1 MAKLVYKT
9 RGNSS
14 PQGKELVFFT
24 CHPEDF
30 GSCFEPICE
39 EIFKTQSCA
48 IWYDEEPDTAWA
60 SEEMEAELGRMQLFV
75 IPITSRFLYQENSA
89 REVLFPFA
97 VAHHIPVLP
106 LMQERGLGSEFNR
119 ICGDLQFLDKNAAM
133 SDPTA
138 LPYEQKLERFLSS
151 VLLGDELAE
160 KVRKAFDAYIFL
172 SYRKKDRRYAQ
183 ELMRLIHQNDF
194 CRDIAIW
201 YDEFLVPGED
211 FNHAIRDAMEK
222 SGLFAFV
229 VTPSL
234 LEQGN
239 YVMRVEYPVAKETG
253 KPILPVEMAPT
264 DRREL
269 QENYSGI
276 PEPTDA
282 HDGPALSSALLQ
294 RLRELA
300 IDGNDDDPGHL
311 FFIGLAYLSGIDVE
325 EDRERGVRLITAAAD
340 GDIPEAMEKLS
351 QMYKSGEGV
360 VRDYE
365 ASARWLETLAYYWEK
380 AFAESSSEEAGG
392 NWFSSLWHLGDAWYE
407 MRRLEPAAHAYQS
420 MSAVSERMLEQF
432 AGAYWNRSLNV
443 SYNKLGNICKAEGNL
458 SEAKAWYE
466 KALEINEAL
475 SRETG
480 TVEARRDLS
489 VSCIKLGEICE
500 AEGGLGEAK
509 AWYEKALEIS
519 EALSRETETVEARR
533 GLSISYNKLGN
544 ICKVEGKP
552 GEARAWYEKGLEIS
566 EALSRETETVESRR
580 DLSVSY
586 VQLGKICEGEGNLS
600 EAKAWYEKALEI
612 HEALS
617 RETGTVDSRRNL
629 SVSCDQLGNI
639 CEAEGSLVEARVW
652 YEKAMKLRE
661 VLSRETGTVE
671 ARRDLCVSY
680 NNLGDVCKAEG
691 KPDEARAW
699 CEKALEVSEALSRET
714 GTVEAWNDLAINCY
728 NLGILDPNKFDI
740 SLLRRAREIWQRLS
754 EQCATTSVYR
764 RYLQYADDAIN
775 TYTMSMM
782 S

>member
-1 MAKLVYKT
+1 MAKLIYKT
-9 RGNSS
+9 KGNSS
-14 PQGKELVFFT
+14 PQGKERVFFT

-30 GSCFEPICE
+30 DSCFEPICE

-48 IWYDEEPDTAWA
+48 IWYDEEPDTAWDA
-60 SEEMEAELGRMQLFV
+60 EEMEAELGRMQLFV
-75 IPITSRFLYQENSA
+75 IPITSRFLYQANSA

-138 LPYEQKLERFLSS
+138 LPYEQKLERFLAS

-172 SYRKKDRRYAQ
+172 SYRKKDRKHAQ

-222 SGLFAFV
+222 SGLFTFV

-234 LEQGN
+234 LEADN
-239 YVMRVEYPVAKETG
+239 YVMNVEYPAAKETER
-253 KPILPVEMAPT
+253 PMLPVEMVPT
-264 DRREL
+264 DHGEL
-269 QENYSGI
+269 QECYEGL
-276 PEPTDA
+276 PEMTDG
-282 HDGPALSSALLQ
+282 HDAQALSDALMRYVQNLIS
-294 RLRELA
+294 EE
-300 IDGNDDDPGHL
+300 NDNDPEHV

-325 EDRERGVRLITAAAD
+325 EDRERGVQLITTAAN

-360 VRDYE
+360 ERDYE
-365 ASARWLETLAYYWEK
+365 ASARWLEKLAEYWEK
-380 AFAESSSEEAGG
+380 AFAESGSEEAGE
-392 NWFSSLWHLGDAWYE
+392 NWFSALWNLGDAWYE
-407 MRRLEPAAHAYQS
+407 MRRLEPAARAYQR

-432 AGAYWNRSLNV
+432 AGTYWKRSLSV
-443 SYNKLGNICKAEGNL
+443 SYNQLGNICKAQG
-458 SEAKAWYE
+458 S
-466 KALEINEAL
+466 
-475 SRETG
+475 
-480 TVEARRDLS
+480 
-489 VSCIKLGEICE
+489 
-500 AEGGLGEAK
+500 LGEAK
-509 AWYEKALEIS
+509 
-519 EALSRETETVEARR
+519 
-533 GLSISYNKLGN
+533 
-544 ICKVEGKP
+544 
-552 GEARAWYEKGLEIS
+552 AWYEKGLEIS
-566 EALSRETETVESRR
+566 EALSRETETAESRR

-586 VQLGKICEGEGNLS
+586 VQLGKICEGEGKLS

-629 SVSCDQLGNI
+629 GVSCDQLGNI
-639 CEAEGSLVEARVW
+639 CEAEGSLAEARAW
-652 YEKAMKLRE
+652 YKKGLEISEA
-661 VLSRETGTVE
+661 LSRETGTVE
-671 ARRDLCVSY
+671 SRRDLCVSY
-680 NNLGDVCKAEG
+680 NNLGDICKAEG

-699 CEKALEVSEALSRET
+699 CEKALEVSEALSREI

-728 NLGILDPNKFDI
+728 NLGVLDPNKFDI
-740 SLLRRAREIWQRLS
+740 SLLRRAREIWQQLS
-754 EQCATTSVYR
+754 EQCKATSVYR

-775 TYTMSMM
+775 TCNMQTML
-782 S
+782 